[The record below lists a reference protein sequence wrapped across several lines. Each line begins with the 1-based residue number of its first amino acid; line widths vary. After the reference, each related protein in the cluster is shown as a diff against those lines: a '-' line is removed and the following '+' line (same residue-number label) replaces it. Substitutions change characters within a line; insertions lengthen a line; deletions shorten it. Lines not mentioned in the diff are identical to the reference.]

1 MRRPGDKRRNCQGR
15 SRTVPPA
22 RSAASAH
29 CHGQRNRSVAASSI
43 ERSRVKYADYPFFQ
57 EFYHLN
63 PSGRFRLAFKPRSSF
78 KFYGGGNGPQA
89 LRMCGRIMDGLISSG
104 TYIPM
109 LKAGRLPGVVTNDD
123 YKKCGF
129 RRILVFSAAAHGS
142 HRRQG
147 SLNTRPTVGVRGEH
161 DPISNQQWCEEIARM
176 CPRGRLV
183 IISGVAHTLCYTA
196 PVQLAD
202 VTRSFVNDRDRM

>member
-1 MRRPGDKRRNCQGR
+1 MRRPGDKRRKCQGR

-147 SLNTRPTVGVRGEH
+147 SLNTRAHGGGPGRARSDFKSAVVR
-161 DPISNQQWCEEIARM
+161 
-176 CPRGRLV
+176 
-183 IISGVAHTLCYTA
+183 
-196 PVQLAD
+196 
-202 VTRSFVNDRDRM
+202 RDRPYVPARTSRDNFRRCAYAMLYRACPTGGCHTIIRE

>member
-142 HRRQG
+142 GASTIRFQ
-147 SLNTRPTVGVRGEH
+147 
-161 DPISNQQWCEEIARM
+161 ISSGAKRSPVCAR
-176 CPRGRLV
+176 
-183 IISGVAHTLCYTA
+183 
-196 PVQLAD
+196 AD
-202 VTRSFVNDRDRM
+202 VSC